1 MVNNLLDNI
10 IKKFNNISNI
20 NIIDTHHQ
28 NKQQIPSG
36 TSLMLAKII
45 FNLMLSNKNYNS
57 NANNINNIIK
67 LTSIRSGNT
76 VGKHSIMFLNDLECI
91 EIKHTVHHRKLFA
104 IGAIKAAKW
113 IINHKTGLFN
123 MNDILFK

>member
-1 MVNNLLDNI
+1 M
-10 IKKFNNISNI
+10 
-20 NIIDTHHQ
+20 IDTHHQ

-36 TSLMLAKII
+36 TALMLAKVI
-45 FNLMLSNKNYNS
+45 FNLMLSNKNYDS
-57 NANNINNIIK
+57 NINNMNDIIK
-67 LTSIRSGNT
+67 LTSVRSGNT
-76 VGKHSIMFLNDLECI
+76 IGKHSIIFLNELECI
-91 EIKHTVHHRKLFA
+91 EIKHTVYHRKLFA